1 MEVEFR
7 ELERMFS
14 SEILLDYPYW
24 KILFT
29 INTDA
34 YDKQLSFFI
43 SQNYKPIGLFLIK
56 LSKPQINYTTT

>member
-1 MEVEFR
+1 
-7 ELERMFS
+7 MFS